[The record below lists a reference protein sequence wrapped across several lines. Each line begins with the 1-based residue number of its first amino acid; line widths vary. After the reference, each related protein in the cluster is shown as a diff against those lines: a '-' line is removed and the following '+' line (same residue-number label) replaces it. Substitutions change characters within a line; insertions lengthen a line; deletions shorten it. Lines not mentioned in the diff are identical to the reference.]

1 MTEEGAQPAV
11 GGLGRQ
17 ILLGLGGLGVLIGGL
32 LGFIVGANSDGIGEI
47 TVGGVIAVPLTPAAM
62 TVYGMVVVAAAL
74 AVLFGLISLASRFD
88 TNAH

>member
-1 MTEEGAQPAV
+1 MSDEGTQPPV

-17 ILLGLGGLGVLIGGL
+17 ILLGLGGFGVLLGGL

-47 TVGGVIAVPLTPAAM
+47 TVGGVIAVPLTPGAM
-62 TVYGMVVVAAAL
+62 TLYGMGVVAVAVG
-74 AVLFGLISLASRFD
+74 VLFGLISLASKFD